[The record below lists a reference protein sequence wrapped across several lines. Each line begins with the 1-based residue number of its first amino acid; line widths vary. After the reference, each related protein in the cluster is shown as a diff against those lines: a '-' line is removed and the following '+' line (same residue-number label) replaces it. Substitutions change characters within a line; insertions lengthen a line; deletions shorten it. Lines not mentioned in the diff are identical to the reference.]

1 MKNISIFK
9 KILIVFITV
18 GLTAIV
24 ADSLIADY
32 IFRKTITENTDKI
45 FFNDLKRK
53 KHEIEKY
60 FKDIKTKMKM
70 ESNFYAIQDLFRIL
84 ENYHK
89 ETGANKNDTF
99 PVNTEDYK
107 LLTEKH
113 YNYFSKYIRIN
124 NYYDAFFICAEHG
137 HVMFSVSK
145 EDDLGANLSVGKYKN
160 THLAKL
166 WKDVVTK
173 QKTIIT
179 DYQPYA
185 PSNNEQALFV
195 GTPVYRDKK
204 IIGVLVMQISSKK
217 INKVIY
223 NNNKLY
229 ESSEIYIVGKENTE
243 YNLKSDKRLTNE
255 TIGDQIKDETII
267 DCMNKKKT
275 TEVIKTLTTNK
286 KDYLFYSALNINGLD
301 WRIFSTVNIDE
312 VLKPVKLQARIIL
325 IVSIISILFIIIS
338 AYLLSRSISKPIE
351 NVVNA
356 IKKISNKEIN
366 FQIKEKRKDE
376 IGTLYNSINEINT
389 NFRDIILNINNTAI
403 AVSNASDQL
412 SSASQNIADR
422 ANEQA
427 ATTEEVATSIEEML
441 AMINLNSQNAEITG
455 QSSEKSANEMKLSN
469 EFFVKAINS
478 VITISKKILII
489 TEIANK
495 IDILSINAAIE
506 AAHAGE
512 VGKGFSVVANEI
524 RRLADKT
531 KIASNEINKLSQDGQ
546 NISKIAGEK
555 LKNVIPEIIKSAEL
569 VNKIVSAGKE
579 QQIGAE
585 SVNISVQQL
594 TEITNENSASAE
606 EMSASAEELSAQA
619 QQLKEL
625 ISVFKI
631 RDL

>member
-185 PSNNEQALFV
+185 PSNNEQASFV

>member
-60 FKDIKTKMKM
+60 FKDIKNKMKM

-185 PSNNEQALFV
+185 PSNNEQASFV